1 MQTLISQSLYLDF
14 LAIKHEKTDARD
26 LSPADFSL
34 FRRSKQRV
42 GLGEGCENN
51 SQLPH
56 PFALEGQTNPHK
68 QPNFTFKPNFAT
80 KMRCNHW
87 VGQIIGIK
95 YT

>member
-1 MQTLISQSLYLDF
+1 MQTLISQNF
-14 LAIKHEKTDARD
+14 FGIKHEKFTDARD
-26 LSPADFSL
+26 PNPADFLL
-34 FRRSKQRV
+34 FRRSKQRG

-56 PFALEGQTNPHK
+56 PFALEGQTNPHT
-68 QPNFTFKPNFAT
+68 QP

-87 VGQIIGIK
+87 VGQIVGIK